1 MGLRY
6 MKGMFV
12 WKSQYDADEYFK
24 KSAAQGYQLAIQMLQ
39 VEQAAAQGNQEAID
53 FLKKQGVSS
62 P

>member
-1 MGLRY
+1 